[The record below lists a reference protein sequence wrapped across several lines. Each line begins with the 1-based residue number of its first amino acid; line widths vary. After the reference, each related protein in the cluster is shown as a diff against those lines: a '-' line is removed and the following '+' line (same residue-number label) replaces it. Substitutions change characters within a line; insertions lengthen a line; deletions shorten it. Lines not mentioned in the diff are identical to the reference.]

1 MHASRAFRWELQE
14 VGWGGG
20 EVAVKG
26 EGCLLS
32 DTYTHVQMN

>member
-1 MHASRAFRWELQE
+1 MPPELPLGASGGG
-14 VGWGGG
+14 VGGGG

-26 EGCLLS
+26 GGCLLS